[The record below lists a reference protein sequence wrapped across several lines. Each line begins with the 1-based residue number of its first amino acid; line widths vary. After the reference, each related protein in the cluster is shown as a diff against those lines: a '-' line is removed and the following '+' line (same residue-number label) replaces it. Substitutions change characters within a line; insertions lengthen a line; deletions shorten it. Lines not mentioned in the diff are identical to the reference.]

1 MLVAT
6 IIALDTALA
15 EWAVSMSLLKSVD
28 FFFIQEVEVEVELL
42 LCKHDQL
49 LNRVL
54 RSQNLR
60 MLWFLAI

>member
-28 FFFIQEVEVEVELL
+28 FFFSQE
-42 LCKHDQL
+42 
-49 LNRVL
+49 
-54 RSQNLR
+54 QNLVK
-60 MLWFLAI
+60 LK